1 MKLYYKEAALT
12 LNDARAAS
20 FIVLFVGNEFFNMI
34 NVIPDERFLLR
45 AYVLDN
51 IMGSSPDIFK
61 ASSQV

>member
-1 MKLYYKEAALT
+1 MDFYLF
-12 LNDARAAS
+12 N
-20 FIVLFVGNEFFNMI
+20 FILQLSEFFNMI

-51 IMGSSPDIFK
+51 IMGSSLDIFK